1 MKQRDKQKL
10 TKTIFKTD
18 HSQIGQRNKY
28 MSTRV
33 ILLRSV
39 RGKPTIGEYVHTSYI
54 HYRILLDSLRESPDH
69 YSTIPKWGKIPKL
82 TECKIK

>member
-1 MKQRDKQKL
+1 MKQRDKKKL
-10 TKTIFKTD
+10 TKTTFKTD
-18 HSQIGQRNKY
+18 YSQIDQRNKY

-33 ILLRSV
+33 ILLRAV
-39 RGKPTIGEYVHTSYI
+39 GGKSAIGEYVHTSYI
-54 HYRILLDSLRESPDH
+54 HYRILLDILRESPDH

>member
-1 MKQRDKQKL
+1 MKQRNKKKL

-18 HSQIGQRNKY
+18 HSQIDQRKKY

-33 ILLRSV
+33 IFLRAV
-39 RGKPTIGEYVHTSYI
+39 GGKPTIGEYVHTSYI
-54 HYRILLDSLRESPDH
+54 HYRILLDILRESPVH